1 MATETMTAT
10 LGTQSDSYL
19 NIDVACH
26 GYLPPSRTEREVQFR
41 QPDLPT
47 GSSTSPSASRPSNT
61 SLSSKGIV
69 DDVQEKLEKLEIAAV
84 SNGTNKQAA
93 RMSRRVTNGPE
104 PGPLIER

>member
-1 MATETMTAT
+1 MTVT

-19 NIDVACH
+19 NVDVACH
-26 GYLPPSRTEREVQFR
+26 GYLPPSRIEREVQFR
-41 QPDLPT
+41 QPDLST
-47 GSSTSPSASRPSNT
+47 GSSTSPTTSRPSNA
-61 SLSSKGIV
+61 SLSSKDTAG
-69 DDVQEKLEKLEIAAV
+69 DVQKKLEKLEIAAA